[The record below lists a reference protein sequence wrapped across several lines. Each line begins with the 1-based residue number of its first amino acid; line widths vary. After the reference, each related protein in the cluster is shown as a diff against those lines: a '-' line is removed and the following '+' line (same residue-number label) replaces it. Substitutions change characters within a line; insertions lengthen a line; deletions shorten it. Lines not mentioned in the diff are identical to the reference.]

1 MAKIAATGLTLP
13 LDEAQKSLIDT
24 KGNLIEFEEQKDG
37 TFKSKKATE
46 GDGYNYTYELVAHP
60 ALVTVYVTKTKK
72 GEEKK
77 VSTSKEEQKAI
88 EDAKTVAE
96 NAPDAKTKKEAE
108 RVASIGGK
116 SYK

>member
-1 MAKIAATGLTLP
+1 MAKIAATGLTMP
-13 LDEAQKSLIDT
+13 LDEAQKSLLDL

-37 TFKSKKATE
+37 TFKGKKAGE

-77 VSTSKEEQKAI
+77 LSKEEEKAI
-88 EDAKTVAE
+88 KDAETVAE
-96 NAPDAKTKKEAE
+96 NAPDKKTQKEAE
-108 RVASIGGK
+108 SVAKFGK
-116 SYK
+116 RY